1 MYDDIIA
8 YIKTSPYSKFV
19 TIALKKENSMR
30 NKRVLFLSLIALVLA
45 GCLGKAPVTQRSQ
58 LVLLSPEQEK
68 SLGQS
73 SYTEFL
79 SKAQISKDAK
89 ASQRVTTI
97 GKKIAEVANRD
108 DFNWEFTL
116 VESKEINAFCLPGG
130 KVVVYTGILE
140 IAQND
145 DQLATVMSH
154 EIAHALARH
163 GAERMS
169 HQQIAAMIQQ
179 LGTAVVNAQAPQYQ
193 EGFNLAYGLG
203 TQYGVMLPY
212 SRSHEHEAD
221 EIGVHLM
228 HKAGYNV
235 DEAVK
240 FWKNMKQVK
249 SQAMPEFLSTHPSD
263 DNRIKKIEKIIKSL
277 K

>member
-1 MYDDIIA
+1 MVQTKII
-8 YIKTSPYSKFV
+8 
-19 TIALKKENSMR
+19 
-30 NKRVLFLSLIALVLA
+30 FLALIAVFVA

-58 LVLLSPEQEK
+58 LVLLSDAEEK

-73 SYTEFL
+73 SYNEFL
-79 SKAQISKDAK
+79 AQAKISKDLA
-89 ASQRVTTI
+89 ASQRVTKI
-97 GKKIAEVANRD
+97 GQKIAAVANRD
-108 DFNWEFTL
+108 DFDWEFTL

-130 KVVVYTGILE
+130 KVVVYTGILQV
-140 IAQND
+140 AQND
-145 DQLATVMSH
+145 DQLATVMAH

-163 GAERMS
+163 GAERMT
-169 HQQIAAMIQQ
+169 HQQIANMVQEIS
-179 LGTAVVNAQAPQYQ
+179 TAVVIAKAPEYK

-228 HKAGYNV
+228 YKAGYNI

-240 FWKNMKQVK
+240 FWQNMKKFKGK
-249 SQAMPEFLSTHPSD
+249 SQPEFLSTHPSD
-263 DNRIKKIEKIIKSL
+263 TNRIKKIDKIVQTL
-277 K
+277 KNSAKN